1 MERSRWPCTRE
12 TAGSVT
18 NQAMKGSAMIDE
30 ATLTPALD
38 EVRALVQADGG
49 DMTLVALSDV
59 GKVDLRL
66 VVEGASC
73 EECVMPREIL
83 EQIALD
89 MLHRK
94 VPAVTSVSID
104 DPREHPDYVP
114 QSH

>member
-1 MERSRWPCTRE
+1 
-12 TAGSVT
+12 
-18 NQAMKGSAMIDE
+18 MIDE

-49 DMTLVALSDV
+49 DMTLVNLDQQA
-59 GKVDLRL
+59 GKVDLLL

-73 EECVMPREIL
+73 QECVMPRELL

-89 MLHRK
+89 MLHRRL
-94 VPAVTSVSID
+94 PAVTSVTID

-114 QSH
+114 QDH

>member
-1 MERSRWPCTRE
+1 
-12 TAGSVT
+12 
-18 NQAMKGSAMIDE
+18 MIDE

-49 DMTLVALSDV
+49 DMTLVATSDT
-59 GKVDLRL
+59 GKVDLLL

-94 VPAVTSVSID
+94 VPAVTSVTID

-114 QSH
+114 QAH

>member
-1 MERSRWPCTRE
+1 
-12 TAGSVT
+12 
-18 NQAMKGSAMIDE
+18 
-30 ATLTPALD
+30 
-38 EVRALVQADGG
+38 
-49 DMTLVALSDV
+49 
-59 GKVDLRL
+59 
-66 VVEGASC
+66 
-73 EECVMPREIL
+73 MPREIL